1 MEDLTLHILW
11 LVTTWI
17 VASIILGFIDG
28 LRTTTQELETKL
40 RQRLDEI
47 IHRVRVEHNQDTMYW
62 YDFDDGEFLAQ
73 GRTQQEVIAVLRDR
87 FPDHIFYLETN
98 EIVAKPD
105 WTPIPAPIRVVDKEF
120 TKL

>member
-17 VASIILGFIDG
+17 VATLILGFVDG
-28 LRTTTQELETKL
+28 LRSTTQELETQL

-47 IHRVRVEHNQDTMYW
+47 IHRVRVEQHQETIYW

-73 GRTQQEVIAVLRDR
+73 GRNQQEVIAVVRAR

-105 WTPIPAPIRVVDKEF
+105 WTPIPAPIRIDAN
-120 TKL
+120 KL